1 MCHGVKCFLWGLLS
15 VFIISISPGL
25 FDQVQAQDKYPTRAI
40 EIIVPFAPGG
50 GTDLAPRIIA
60 GYVSKK
66 WGVPVNVV
74 NKPGGNTVPACL
86 EVYNAKPDGYTLL
99 GDSQSSTSTLG
110 AAVRNLPFKVM
121 DRTFIGMTSIGP
133 FFLMVSPNSPYK
145 NLRDLADDAKREPE
159 NFTWTSTGGASGLDF
174 TGRQFFRVI
183 GVDVSKTKP
192 VMAPGGAPAVSLTA
206 GGHVKLGLGATSAM
220 AAINGGLV
228 KTLAITTKTRWPD
241 LPNIPTTEEQ
251 GFPSVNVQY
260 WTGLSGPAKMPS
272 PIIEKWD
279 KVLQEALKDPEIIT
293 AMRNIGVLPFY
304 RNGSGTK
311 EYVLKEV
318 EEVNTLW
325 GLK

>member
-1 MCHGVKCFLWGLLS
+1 MYKTKSCFLILVLML
-15 VFIISISPGL
+15 IIIGWFGETQS
-25 FDQVQAQDKYPTRAI
+25 QEKYPTRAI

-50 GTDLAPRIIA
+50 GTDLAARIVA

-66 WGVPVNVV
+66 WGIPVNVV
-74 NKPGGNTVPACL
+74 NKPGGNTIPACL

-99 GDSQSSTSTLG
+99 GDSQSSTSALG
-110 AAVRNLPFKVM
+110 AAVKNLPFKVM

-133 FFLMVSPNSPYK
+133 FFLMVSPTSPFN
-145 NLRDLADDAKREPE
+145 NLKELADEARKEPE

-174 TGRQFFRVI
+174 TGRQFFKAI
-183 GVDVSKTKP
+183 GVDVPKTKP
-192 VMAPGGAPAVSLTA
+192 VMVPGGAPAVSLTA
-206 GGHVKLGLGATSAM
+206 GGHVKMGLGASSAM
-220 AAINGGLV
+220 PAIKGGMV

-251 GFPSVNVQY
+251 GFPTIDVQY
-260 WTGLSGPAKMPS
+260 WTGLSGPPKLPS
-272 PIIEKWD
+272 HIVEKWD
-279 KVLQEALKDPEIIT
+279 KILQEALKDPDIVS

-304 RNGSGTK
+304 RNENGTK
-311 EYVLKEV
+311 EYVIKEI

>member
-1 MCHGVKCFLWGLLS
+1 MRQKKKRFFLGLLS
-15 VFIISISPGL
+15 VLIISISTGW

-50 GTDLAPRIIA
+50 GTDLAPRIVS

-86 EVYNAKPDGYTLL
+86 EVYGAKPDGYTLL
-99 GDSQSSTSTLG
+99 GDSQSSASTLG
-110 AAVRNLPFKVM
+110 AAVRNLPFKIM
-121 DRTFIGMTSIGP
+121 DRTFVGMTSLGP
-133 FFLMVSPNSPYK
+133 FFLMVSPTSPFK
-145 NLRDLADDAKREPE
+145 TLKDLADEAKKDPD

-174 TGRQFFRVI
+174 TGRQFFKTI

-192 VMAPGGAPAVSLTA
+192 VMALGGAPAVSLTA
-206 GGHVKLGLGATSAM
+206 GGHVKMGLGASSAM
-220 AAINGGLV
+220 PAIKGEMV
-228 KTLAITTKTRWPD
+228 RTLAITTKTRWPD

-251 GFPSVNVQY
+251 GFPTVNVQY
-260 WTGLSGPAKMPS
+260 WTGISGPPKLPS
-272 PIIEKWD
+272 YIIDKWE
-279 KVLQEALKDPEIIT
+279 KVLQEALKDPEIIS

-304 RNGSGTK
+304 RNEHGTK
-311 EYVLKEV
+311 EYVMKEV
-318 EEVNTLW
+318 EGVNTLW